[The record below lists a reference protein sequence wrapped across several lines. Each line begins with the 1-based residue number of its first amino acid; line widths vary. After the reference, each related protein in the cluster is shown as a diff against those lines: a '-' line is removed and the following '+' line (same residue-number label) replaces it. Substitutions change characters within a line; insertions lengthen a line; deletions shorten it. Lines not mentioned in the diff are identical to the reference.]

1 MHYPESSALAMP
13 SITIATS
20 FLSSIALP
28 DSFAL
33 YNRNCVACN
42 ILTDIGG
49 SGATFEMVGFQEE
62 FGWRCPGADAPYTDY
77 GDCVAKTVGQV
88 DREKGL
94 INGLFGAGA
103 AM

>member
-1 MHYPESSALAMP
+1 MP

>member
-1 MHYPESSALAMP
+1 LCVSK
-13 SITIATS
+13 S
-20 FLSSIALP
+20 FVSIAFYLTL
-28 DSFAL
+28 SLCTTATV
-33 YNRNCVACN
+33 VACN

-49 SGATFEMVGFQEE
+49 SGATFEMVGFQEQ
-62 FGWRCPGADAPYTDY
+62 FGWRCPGADAPHTDY
-77 GDCVAKTVGQV
+77 GDCVAKTVGQI

>member
-1 MHYPESSALAMP
+1 
-13 SITIATS
+13 
-20 FLSSIALP
+20 
-28 DSFAL
+28 
-33 YNRNCVACN
+33 
-42 ILTDIGG
+42 
-49 SGATFEMVGFQEE
+49 MVGFQEE